1 MKKVKNEIY
10 SDFYFRCSQC
20 GKIYPIEKE
29 RYLCD
34 DCSKNQFSGKP
45 LSGILLTEFSS
56 SFAENFIEKSNL
68 KKKILRK
75 RDEKKLKK
83 VLIKDKNN
91 IVYRIKP
98 IFPFDNLPDLPV
110 GNTPLLYSER
120 FAKIL
125 GIDDLYLKWEG
136 TNLSGSFKDRAS
148 ILVSAV
154 AKKFDQENI
163 VVASTGNAASS
174 MAAIGAA
181 NNQNIYIFAPFSAPS
196 GKLAQILQYGAKLFL
211 IDGTYDDAFELSM
224 QFAIETGFL
233 SRNTGFNPFTIEG
246 KKSVAYELLIK
257 NDNNYLSTFDI
268 ILVPVGDGVIISGV
282 IKGFFELKKLGLIDK
297 LPVVIGVQAEGSSY
311 IYNAFTKGIF
321 EENYSSKTIA
331 DSISVNTPRCGY
343 LAVDLVKKTGGFF
356 IKVKDDD
363 ILIAQH
369 LLAKNTG
376 IFSEPS
382 SATTIAAI
390 LKDNKIFKGKKVV
403 ALITGHGLKDI
414 NSALQIIQ
422 KPEPVKNNFN
432 AVMEYYKKMIKLR
445 K

>member
-1 MKKVKNEIY
+1 I
-10 SDFYFRCSQC
+10 CSQC

-34 DCSKNQFSGKP
+34 ECSKNQLSGKP

-56 SFAENFIEKSNL
+56 SFAENFLENLNL
-68 KKKILRK
+68 KKNY
-75 RDEKKLKK
+75 LKK
-83 VLIKDKNN
+83 SIEKISSKFLNKDKNN
-91 IVYRIKP
+91 IIYNIKP

-125 GIDDLYLKWEG
+125 EIDDLYLKWEG
-136 TNLSGSFKDRAS
+136 ANLSGSFKDRAS

-181 NNQNIYIFAPFSAPS
+181 NNQNIYIFAPSSAPS

-224 QFAIETGFL
+224 QFARETGFL

-257 NDNNYLSTFDI
+257 NDNNNYLCTFDI

-282 IKGFFELKKLGLIDK
+282 IKGFLELKKLGIIDK
-297 LPVVIGVQAEGSSY
+297 LPTVIGVQAEGSSY
-311 IYNAFTKGIF
+311 IYNAFTDGIF

-331 DSISVNTPRCGY
+331 DSISVNSPRCGY

-356 IKVKDDD
+356 IKVKDYD

-382 SATTIAAI
+382 SAATIAAI
-390 LKDNKIFKGKKVV
+390 LKDNKIFKWKKVV

-432 AVMEYYKKMIKLR
+432 AVMDFYKKIIK
-445 K
+445 